1 MRRYTLEEF
10 FSDPEF
16 EELIT
21 NSERKYYDKNGTF
34 KHASEF
40 IEKLAGQYFD
50 VDTKYKGKNR
60 ILIIGEKNP
69 NAPHL
74 DGRKNNNVREV
85 NKRIQENF
93 ICYLQKEVEVGR
105 IKEGDSRTPQNWLF
119 TENVLGEEPHIY
131 NTFKSRTTNEFKE
144 SSKII
149 ENYFRDQSGDSF
161 NLDIKKK
168 YSERRI
174 PYDQYQSPHIRE
186 VVLNPLTQQYLIG
199 EYMSFISKIFT
210 SVTKKMKFIEFEKI
224 KKLKYETKSILVS
237 KIDNLDV
244 FFKKESQTF
253 EISLYGEIVSLE
265 RAKNLILSK
274 SKEDLKE
281 VRFILKP
288 KKETVIVSG
297 NKLKRFEEER
307 IKKGIKGINYYKSK
321 KYKELSMEVFNTKK
335 SFSEYRIKSINK
347 DMFMKVTNQSFDVY
361 EVREL
366 LIEKFENSVITKEL
380 NQEYYP
386 ILRENTLY
394 KFKVVDEKQKEV
406 EDILYSAIYGIDDIE
421 YKVKK
426 DRVFYFGV
434 YSIVKILSGTKMNIV
449 KYLEKRDEK
458 IKNDI
463 LSNDEELNIELFRN
477 LEEPFASKFKSIYF
491 DVYPEVNKRI
501 KEYERLESML
511 TTIDSDRE
519 FEDRLSQLNQEFK
532 DVINYL

>member
-21 NSERKYYDKNGTF
+21 NTERKYYDKNGTF
-34 KHASEF
+34 KYASEF

-50 VDTKYKGKNR
+50 VDTKYKGKKR
-60 ILIIGEKNP
+60 ILIIGDKNP

-93 ICYLQKEVEVGR
+93 VCYLQKEVEVGR

-149 ENYFRDQSGDSF
+149 ENYFRTQNDDDF
-161 NLDIKKK
+161 DLDTKKK
-168 YSERRI
+168 YSERKI
-174 PYDQYQSPHIRE
+174 AYDQYQSPSIRE

-199 EYMSFISKIFT
+199 EYMSFISNMFKSI
-210 SVTKKMKFIEFEKI
+210 TKKMKFIEFEKVQ
-224 KKLKYETKSILVS
+224 KLKYDTKSVLVS
-237 KIDNLDV
+237 KIDNLDI
-244 FFKKESQTF
+244 FFKNESRTF

-265 RAKNLILSK
+265 EATSLLASK

-307 IKKGIKGINYYKSK
+307 MKREITGINYYKSK
-321 KYKELSMEVFNTKK
+321 KYKELLTEVFNTKK

-347 DMFMKVTNQSFDVY
+347 DMFMKVTNQSFDVD

-366 LIEKFENSVITKEL
+366 LIEKFEDSIITKEL

-386 ILRENTLY
+386 ILREHTLY
-394 KFKVVDEKQKEV
+394 KSKVVDEKQKEV
-406 EDILYSAIYGIDDIE
+406 EDVLYSAIYGIDDIE

-434 YSIVKILSGTKMNIV
+434 YSIAKILSGTKMNIG
-449 KYLEKRDEK
+449 KYLEKRNEK
-458 IKNDI
+458 LKSDI
-463 LSNDEELNIELFRN
+463 LSNDEGLNIELYRN
-477 LEEPFASKFKSIYF
+477 LEEPFSSKFKSIYF
-491 DVYPEVNKRI
+491 DVYPKLNERI

-519 FEDRLSQLNQEFK
+519 FENRLSQLKQEFK
-532 DVINYL
+532 DVIDYL